1 MESGNEHPREA
12 ATPTGARKQGNFE
25 CDSSNSADLVQEHAR
40 TLATNMTD
48 FFRLLAEWDSA
59 HRQKREGEP
68 KDAR

>member
-12 ATPTGARKQGNFE
+12 ATSTGARKQGNFE
-25 CDSSNSADLVQEHAR
+25 QYSSNSADLAQEHAR

-59 HRQKREGEP
+59 HRQKRE
-68 KDAR
+68 